1 MATRGAIGIKHGNRI
16 KAIYVHYDS
25 YISHVGLA
33 LNTYY
38 QDSIKVNKLI
48 SMGDMSGIG
57 ADIGEEHDFDQ
68 DKDYLADGI
77 ASVCTF
83 YKRDRAEEGV
93 EFQSF
98 EDEVAFV
105 NYFDGCGCE
114 YYYLYD
120 HGVWYVNAYRRGFEP
135 LHLELAREREEQ
147 DTE

>member
-1 MATRGAIGIKHGNRI
+1 MSTRSAIGIKHGTRI
-16 KAIYVHYDS
+16 KAIYVHFDGYLG
-25 YISHVGLA
+25 HVGLA

-48 SMGDMSGIG
+48 SMGD
-57 ADIGEEHDFDQ
+57 FDH

-83 YKRDRAEEGV
+83 YKRDRQEEAV
-93 EFQSF
+93 EFKSF
-98 EDEVAFV
+98 DNEESFMD
-105 NYFDGCGCE
+105 YYDGCGVE

-135 LHLELAREREEQ
+135 LHLELAREEAEEA
-147 DTE
+147 